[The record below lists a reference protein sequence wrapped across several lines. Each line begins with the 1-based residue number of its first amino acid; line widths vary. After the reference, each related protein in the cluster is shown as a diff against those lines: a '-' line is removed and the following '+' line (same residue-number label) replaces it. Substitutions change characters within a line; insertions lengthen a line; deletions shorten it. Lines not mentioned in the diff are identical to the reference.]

1 MDIEDKT
8 KLHFSTL
15 NVLCPYCETQM
26 QGKVHKTAE
35 AFTYTAEIQGGREP
49 YFGLELQFLTFFQ
62 GKPVWALKGNFM
74 KNREFTF
81 YGTPLSFFA
90 VIGIAMYST
99 FIGVVIYKLLLN
111 EIDPTLNYRHTT
123 GIIMGSIFI
132 LSILLFIRKK
142 RIEITDTNIFK
153 YYSGGKLVYT
163 NTLDNLYYIQ
173 AVDIKRG
180 MISEMKLC
188 FPDRKI
194 HFSMPALIPPF
205 YGAGIY
211 ESMFYF
217 FVKNLK
223 LQKKDHHTIF
233 GVSKYVFVYW
243 NPIRKDNYQ
252 IYQETKG
259 TKIL

>member
-1 MDIEDKT
+1 
-8 KLHFSTL
+8 
-15 NVLCPYCETQM
+15 
-26 QGKVHKTAE
+26 
-35 AFTYTAEIQGGREP
+35 
-49 YFGLELQFLTFFQ
+49 
-62 GKPVWALKGNFM
+62 
-74 KNREFTF
+74 
-81 YGTPLSFFA
+81 
-90 VIGIAMYST
+90 
-99 FIGVVIYKLLLN
+99 
-111 EIDPTLNYRHTT
+111 
-123 GIIMGSIFI
+123 MGSIFI

-194 HFSMPALIPPF
+194 HFSMPALIPHF
-205 YGAGIY
+205 YEAGIY